1 MSADLVA
8 LAQWRGA
15 DGVAFGSS
23 SGSCSIGLASRPG
36 RRSNPSARAD
46 ECAKGDRRQA
56 APEARTWATTIVH
69 EHRVVRSFGATLV
82 AVLTP
87 PPTAKNICALQVV
100 ALLAFHF
107 APAEAL
113 HALGCKLA
121 GTPLDGAASTLT
133 RAFRALAALPPDER
147 LRNLA
152 NASPGSVGARLVA
165 TLRLLAAHLCECE
178 PRPVAHL
185 WHVPAAEAARLG
197 ASGTR
202 LPLGAVVSLV
212 EALALRIT
220 LAIEHADGTIA
231 RHHLG
236 PDDGADGL
244 SGGGLLVRDGHASA
258 VLCGPPAPRQVRRRR
273 RRRAA
278 G

>member
-36 RRSNPSARAD
+36 RSSNPSARAD

-56 APEARTWATTIVH
+56 APDWASTIVH
-69 EHRVVRSFGATLV
+69 EHRVACSFGATLV

-107 APAEAL
+107 SSAEAL

-121 GTPLDGAASTLT
+121 GTPLDGAACTLVC
-133 RAFRALAALPPDER
+133 AFHALAALPPDER

-152 NASPGSVGARLVA
+152 DASPGSVGARLVA
-165 TLRLLAAHLCECE
+165 TLRLLAAHLCACE

-197 ASGTR
+197 ASDTR

-212 EALALRIT
+212 EALALRVT

>member
-36 RRSNPSARAD
+36 RSSNPSARAD

-56 APEARTWATTIVH
+56 APDWAITIVH
-69 EHRVVRSFGATLV
+69 EHRVACSFGATLV

-107 APAEAL
+107 SSAEAL

-121 GTPLDGAASTLT
+121 GTPLDGAARTLAG
-133 RAFRALAALPPDER
+133 AFRALAALPPDER

-165 TLRLLAAHLCECE
+165 TLRLLAAHLCVCE
-178 PRPVAHL
+178 PRAVAHL

-212 EALALRIT
+212 EALALRVT
-220 LAIEHADGTIA
+220 LAIEHDDGTVA

-244 SGGGLLVRDGHASA
+244 RGGGLLVRDGHTSA

-273 RRRAA
+273 RGRAA